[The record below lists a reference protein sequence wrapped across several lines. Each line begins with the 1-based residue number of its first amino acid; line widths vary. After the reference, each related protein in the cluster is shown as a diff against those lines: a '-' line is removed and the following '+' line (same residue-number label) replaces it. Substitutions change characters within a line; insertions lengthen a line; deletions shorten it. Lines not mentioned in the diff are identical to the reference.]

1 MQNAQKTV
9 NIYSQVKSDIKVFS
23 NIACILEKIEQDGNF
38 IALSSVFNQIF
49 NTEVIYAVNGELSRV
64 EEIKG

>member
-9 NIYSQVKSDIKVFS
+9 NIYSQVRNDIKVFS
-23 NIACILEKIEQDGNF
+23 NISCILEKIEQDGNF

-49 NTEVIYAVNGELSRV
+49 NTEVIYAVNGGLSRT
-64 EEIKG
+64 